1 VIGEGGV
8 KVSGGERQ
16 RLSIARALLRRPH
29 LLVFDEATSSLD
41 SITEEEISLTIRE
54 VDRARD
60 AITILIAHRLS
71 TIMHADRIYV
81 LERGRIVEQGGHDE
95 LLAQRGLYYA
105 MWRQQ
110 VGERRRAVAA
120 PAGVPPSVAA
130 RRRTRSGPVTAVR
143 AHYLQHVP
151 FESPGSILPWLAQ
164 RGAMVASTR
173 LFEPHALPLVEDF
186 DLLVVMGGPMS
197 VNDEAAHP
205 WLIAEK
211 ALVRESIE
219 KGRAV
224 VGVCLGAQVIASAL
238 GCRVYRNAAREIGW
252 FPVTAVPAPGR
263 SRCVG
268 RRSSPSST
276 GTARRSTFHPRRVRL
291 ASSEGC
297 LNQAFQIGDRVVG
310 LQFHLEA
317 TPATVAAMVEHCR
330 HELTPDRY
338 VQSEQDL
345 LAAPPERYCART
357 GSWTTC

>member
-1 VIGEGGV
+1 MT
-8 KVSGGERQ
+8 
-16 RLSIARALLRRPH
+16 
-29 LLVFDEATSSLD
+29 D
-41 SITEEEISLTIRE
+41 
-54 VDRARD
+54 
-60 AITILIAHRLS
+60 
-71 TIMHADRIYV
+71 
-81 LERGRIVEQGGHDE
+81 
-95 LLAQRGLYYA
+95 
-105 MWRQQ
+105 
-110 VGERRRAVAA
+110 
-120 PAGVPPSVAA
+120 
-130 RRRTRSGPVTAVR
+130 VR

-173 LFEPHALPLVEDF
+173 LFEPHALPPVEDF

-197 VNDEAAHP
+197 VNDEAGHP

-238 GCRVYRNAAREIGW
+238 GCRVYRNEAREIGW
-252 FPVTAVPAPGR
+252 FPVSATPAAAAGSLRWPDELTVFHWHGETFDL
-263 SRCVG
+263 
-268 RRSSPSST
+268 PS
-276 GTARRSTFHPRRVRL
+276 GAIRL

-338 VQSEQDL
+338 VQSEQEL
-345 LAAPPERYCART
+345 LATPRASYARPNRLMDDVLMSVARAVQPAAA
-357 GSWTTC
+357 GSGRGDLRGT

>member
-1 VIGEGGV
+1 
-8 KVSGGERQ
+8 
-16 RLSIARALLRRPH
+16 
-29 LLVFDEATSSLD
+29 
-41 SITEEEISLTIRE
+41 
-54 VDRARD
+54 
-60 AITILIAHRLS
+60 
-71 TIMHADRIYV
+71 M
-81 LERGRIVEQGGHDE
+81 
-95 LLAQRGLYYA
+95 
-105 MWRQQ
+105 
-110 VGERRRAVAA
+110 
-120 PAGVPPSVAA
+120 
-130 RRRTRSGPVTAVR
+130 TAVR

-173 LFEPHALPLVEDF
+173 LFEPHALPPVEDF

-197 VNDEAAHP
+197 VNDEAGHP

-211 ALVRESIE
+211 RLVRESIE
-219 KGRAV
+219 QGRAV

-252 FPVTAVPAPGR
+252 FPVTAVPAPGSVSLR
-263 SRCVG
+263 WPEELTVFHWHG
-268 RRSSPSST
+268 ETFDLPS
-276 GTARRSTFHPRRVRL
+276 AAIRL

-317 TPATVAAMVEHCR
+317 TPATVAAMVEYCR

-345 LAAPPERYCART
+345 LAAPPERYLRPNRLMDDVL
-357 GSWTTC
+357 TTVVQAVQPAVAESGLANLRGT